1 MMIFSF
7 SARIAKTNIGDC
19 PLLIYFKALYSFLT
33 REFGSLQG
41 LHRTKVFSSH
51 LEVSSITYGKWWVR
65 QNLDTRNRL
74 SI

>member
-1 MMIFSF
+1 MSRV
-7 SARIAKTNIGDC
+7 SAWTVYNYSRRSRRRGRDPRHTNTTHTHTNAM
-19 PLLIYFKALYSFLT
+19 L
-33 REFGSLQG
+33 
-41 LHRTKVFSSH
+41 VFSSH